1 MNVYIVEKKQPLII
15 KSNGLLDL
23 ITTEKINPYI
33 VTMSDFIKIKKE
45 NYIKYTNNQTGI
57 PNQVF
62 YNVGQSLWDRAQA
75 NRKKKILNLSLFI
88 IENYFI

>member
-1 MNVYIVEKKQPLII
+1 MNVYIVEKNQPFII

-23 ITTEKINPYI
+23 INTEKINPYI

-57 PNQVF
+57 PNYVF
-62 YNVGQSLWDRAQA
+62 SNLGQYLWNRAQA

>member
-1 MNVYIVEKKQPLII
+1 MNVYIVEKNQPFII

-23 ITTEKINPYI
+23 INTEKINPYI
-33 VTMSDFIKIKKE
+33 VTMSDFIKKKKE

-62 YNVGQSLWDRAQA
+62 YNVGQSLCDRAQA
-75 NRKKKILNLSLFI
+75 NRKKKILNL
-88 IENYFI
+88 